1 MEGTVIKSTGSNYLV
16 RQDDGTIVT
25 CKMRGKLRLDG
36 NKSTNPVAVGDIVDI
51 DIEDD
56 GSVGAIKNIHP
67 RRNCIVRRAT
77 NLSRQSQVIAAN
89 IDQCLIVTTIIL
101 PETPIEFIDRFLVSA
116 EAYKVPPV
124 LVFNKC
130 DYYDETPIQEEL
142 QHRINLY
149 TKIGYRCLCTSSVT
163 GEGIDELRDLLRDKT
178 TLLSGRSGTGK
189 STLVNTVNP
198 GLNLRTGE
206 ISMSSLDGKHTTTFA
221 EMFPLSFGGYVV
233 DTPGIR
239 SFGTSGLSNED
250 VAHNFPEFF
259 SRLSECRFYNCTHT
273 NEPGCAVKA
282 AVESGEIEPS
292 RYESYISICF
302 GEDGKYRE
310 GRRGL

>member
-1 MEGTVIKSTGSNYLV
+1 MEGIVIKSTGSNYLV
-16 RQDDGTIVT
+16 RQGDGSVIP
-25 CKMRGKLRLDG
+25 CKIRGKMRLEGVR
-36 NKSTNPVAVGDIVDI
+36 STNPIAVGDVVEF
-51 DIEDD
+51 DIESD
-56 GSVGAIKNIHP
+56 GNLGVISVVKP

-77 NLSRQSQVIAAN
+77 NLSKQSQVIAAN
-89 IDQCLIVTTIIL
+89 IDQCLIVTTIVL

-130 DYYDETPIQEEL
+130 DYYDEPSIAEEL
-142 QHRINLY
+142 ERRINIY

-163 GEGIDELRDLLRDKT
+163 GQGIDELRELLRDKT

-198 GLNLRTGE
+198 GLNLRTGK
-206 ISMSSLDGKHTTTFA
+206 ISTANLEGMHTTTFA
-221 EMFPLSFGGYVV
+221 EMFPLDFGGYVV

-282 AVESGEIEPS
+282 AVESGEIEFS

-302 GEDGKYRE
+302 GSDGKYRE
-310 GRRGL
+310 GRRG